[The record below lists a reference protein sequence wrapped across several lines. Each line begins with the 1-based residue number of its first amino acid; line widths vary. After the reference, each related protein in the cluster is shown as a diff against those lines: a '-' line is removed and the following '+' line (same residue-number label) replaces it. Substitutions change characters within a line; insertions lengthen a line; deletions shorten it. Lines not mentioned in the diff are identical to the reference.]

1 MLTKFLISQRNVHT
15 YKFRRPDDYRLS
27 IYLVNKFLMYRSLTK
42 RSNRIP
48 IFLYV
53 NIFINYCYLN

>member
-48 IFLYV
+48 IFPYV